1 MEEEQHTS
9 ISFNGRRLSTEGNY
23 GISFHLISTPC
34 HWRRYRDHSKAFK
47 PVFQYDAGIVMDTFW
62 ESGQEGEKTLV
73 QVCWFIPFVGYPPKT
88 KACPWSHYP
97 DIAGC
102 FNPQLFTSLY
112 PSFDHLLS
120 SALTLLFAPLQFL
133 LNPSPSS

>member
-34 HWRRYRDHSKAFK
+34 HWRRFRYHIKAFK
-47 PVFQYDAGIVMDTFW
+47 PVFQYGAGLVMETFW

-102 FNPQLFTSLY
+102 FNPQLFTSLS
-112 PSFDHLLS
+112 PSLISFSLALLLS
-120 SALTLLFAPLQFL
+120 PLPPFKF
-133 LNPSPSS
+133 S

>member
-1 MEEEQHTS
+1 
-9 ISFNGRRLSTEGNY
+9 
-23 GISFHLISTPC
+23 
-34 HWRRYRDHSKAFK
+34 
-47 PVFQYDAGIVMDTFW
+47 MDTFW

-102 FNPQLFTSLY
+102 FNPQLLHLSLTF
-112 PSFDHLLS
+112 FDLLLS
-120 SALTLLFAPLQFL
+120 SSLTLPLTHLQFL
-133 LNPSPSS
+133 LNPPATS